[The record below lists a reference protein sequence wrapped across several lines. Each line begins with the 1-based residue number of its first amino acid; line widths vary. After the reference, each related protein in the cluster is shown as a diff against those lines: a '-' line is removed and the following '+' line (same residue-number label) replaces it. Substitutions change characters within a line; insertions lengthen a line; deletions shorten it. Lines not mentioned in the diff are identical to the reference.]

1 MKRFLVLLLAV
12 LGLCSSMVA
21 CGGQQTA
28 EEGTYQIYVLNN
40 EETKVESHACDI
52 MATGKADMLE
62 EFIDALSAQSE
73 RLEYKAPFSLGFHLL
88 SANIVDNQIILD
100 MDEAY
105 GKLSASTE
113 VLARAAI
120 VRTLTQ
126 IPGVRYVQFTVDG
139 RQLYDNTGNAVGPMS
154 ADLFIDNDGNEIN
167 TYELARVK
175 LYFANSTEDKI
186 IGAYREK
193 YYSTNMPM
201 ERFIV
206 EELILGPSGKVEGLY
221 PTINPET
228 KILGVTTQ
236 DGVCY
241 VNFDSGFLTSVNNV
255 QAETAIYSIVNS
267 LTELNNVTKV
277 QILVGGEV
285 PAGYEKSVYER
296 NLEYV
301 SSLKAET
308 KTDDKTET
316 KTETKTDN
324 KTEPQTDAKT
334 ETETK
339 TDTRN

>member
-1 MKRFLVLLLAV
+1 
-12 LGLCSSMVA
+12 
-21 CGGQQTA
+21 
-28 EEGTYQIYVLNN
+28 
-40 EETKVESHACDI
+40 
-52 MATGKADMLE
+52 
-62 EFIDALSAQSE
+62 
-73 RLEYKAPFSLGFHLL
+73 
-88 SANIVDNQIILD
+88 
-100 MDEAY
+100 
-105 GKLSASTE
+105 
-113 VLARAAI
+113 
-120 VRTLTQ
+120 
-126 IPGVRYVQFTVDG
+126 
-139 RQLYDNTGNAVGPMS
+139 
-154 ADLFIDNDGNEIN
+154 
-167 TYELARVK
+167 
-175 LYFANSTEDKI
+175 
-186 IGAYREK
+186 
-193 YYSTNMPM
+193 MPM

-267 LTELNNVTKV
+267 LTELGNVTKV

-308 KTDDKTET
+308 KTDA
-316 KTETKTDN
+316 KTDN
-324 KTEPQTDAKT
+324 TTEPQNDTRT

-339 TDTRN
+339 SDTRN

>member
-1 MKRFLVLLLAV
+1 MKKIWRLLLPV
-12 LGLCSSMVA
+12 LCLCICMTA
-21 CGGQQTA
+21 CNRQKTA
-28 EEGTYQIYVLNN
+28 EEGTYLIYMLNN
-40 EETKVESHACDI
+40 EETKVEAHAGNI
-52 MATGKADMLE
+52 MSTEKEEMLE
-62 EFIDALSAQSE
+62 EFLEALATQSE
-73 RLEYKAPFSLGFHLL
+73 RLEYKAPLSLGFHLL
-88 SANIVDNQIILD
+88 SAEVVDNQIILD

-126 IPGVRYVQFTVDG
+126 IPGIRYVQFTVEG
-139 RQLYDNTGNAVGPMS
+139 RKLYDNTGNPVGPMS

-175 LYFANSTEDKI
+175 LYFDTTAGDKI

-221 PTINPET
+221 PTVNPET

-241 VNFDSGFLTSVNNV
+241 VNFDNGFLTLVNNV
-255 QAETAIYSIVNS
+255 QAEVAIYSVVNS
-267 LTELNNVTKV
+267 LTELNNVSKV
-277 QILVGGEV
+277 QILVNGAV

-301 SSLKAET
+301 SSLK
-308 KTDDKTET
+308 TET
-316 KTETKTDN
+316 ENKAEDQTDSKTNN
-324 KTEPQTDAKT
+324 KTESKTNSKT
-334 ETETK
+334 ESRTV
-339 TDTRN
+339 N